1 MSRRTAGRGE
11 GPEGD
16 GTPAAGGKRPG
27 PELNSSSGYT
37 YLSYLIGGMVIYGG
51 VGWLIGRWTHLPVL
65 FPIGMLAGLALA
77 VALIIFRVTRSG
89 PQGPHGS

>member
-1 MSRRTAGRGE
+1 MSRRPAGRGE

-16 GTPAAGGKRPG
+16 GTPRAGGKRPDAG
-27 PELNSSSGYT
+27 LNSSSGYT

-51 VGWLIGRWTHLPVL
+51 VGWLIGRWTHLPIL

-89 PQGPHGS
+89 PQGPRG